1 MKTIIDCIIAVALS
15 PCVVAV
21 CHRLLTLIQLDGYVF
36 RKTQKTDD
44 IVARLLFCGVASCII
59 TYITYL
65 TAILSVLQNLEYIV
79 PICIAMLA
87 IYHAVDSSRC
97 GARQTLKLTARA
109 SRLVGCFTL
118 LTTII
123 FVTAVLLGGMIRLE
137 GLNMTYVL
145 CPFVFFVT
153 PTILKFCLILLTPL
167 ENAIKKRYIVR
178 ATRTLDSNKE
188 LLTIAV
194 TGSYGKTSVKRFL
207 TTILSQKFRTFC
219 TPYNYNTPMG
229 VCLSVKQMPIDTQ
242 IFVVE
247 MGARYK
253 GDIAELCNMTKPD
266 VGVLTG
272 IENQHLESFGTID
285 NIIDTKCELVEY
297 LGDKPCFFGE
307 CRYLDRCVV
316 RSKNP
321 IVVGSDGNVQAKN
334 VVCDSEGSSFDLCIY
349 DEKIRVKTKLIG
361 KHNIQNILLAVAV
374 AHHLGMSIGQIA
386 KGIDE
391 IIAVEHRLQVSRLY
405 GGVTVIDDSYNSNKK
420 GAMYAIDTLEFFEDK
435 KKIVMSQGLV
445 ELGDE
450 SQDANI
456 ELGGYM
462 AQKVDVAI
470 LIGVNAKYLMQ
481 GLVEKGMKLRNIYVV
496 KDLEQAQNVL
506 KRIVDK
512 NSVVL
517 IQNDL
522 TDNY

>member
-1 MKTIIDCIIAVALS
+1 MIDCIIAVVLS
-15 PCVVAV
+15 WCVVAL
-21 CHRLLTLIQLDGYVF
+21 CHRLLTLIQLDGYVL

-44 IVARLLFCGVASCII
+44 IVARLLFCGVASCIV
-59 TYITYL
+59 TYIVYL

-79 PICIAMLA
+79 PICMATLA
-87 IYHAVDSSRC
+87 IYHAVDSARC

-109 SRLVGCFTL
+109 RRLLGCFSL
-118 LTTII
+118 LTSIV
-123 FVTAVLLGGMIRLE
+123 FVGAVLLGSWIRLE
-137 GLNMTYVL
+137 GLDLTYVL

-153 PTILKFCLILLTPL
+153 PSILKFCLVLLTPL
-167 ENAIKKRYIVR
+167 ENAIKRRYVVK
-178 ATRTLDSNKE
+178 ATRALDSNAE
-188 LLTIAV
+188 LVKIAI

-219 TPYNYNTPMG
+219 TPHNYNTPMG
-229 VCLSVKQMPIDTQ
+229 ICLSVKQMPADTQ

-253 GDIAELCNMTKPD
+253 GDIAELCKITKPD
-266 VGVLTG
+266 LGVLTG
-272 IENQHLESFGTID
+272 IEKQHLESFGTID

-307 CRYLDRCVV
+307 SRYLDRCLV
-316 RSKNP
+316 RSINP
-321 IVVGSDGNVQAKN
+321 IVVGAGGYVQAKN
-334 VVCDSEGSSFDLCIY
+334 VECDSEGSSFDLCIG

-374 AHHLGMSIGQIA
+374 AHHLGMSISQIA

-391 IIAVEHRLQVSRLY
+391 IKAVEHRLQVSKLY

-445 ELGDE
+445 ELGAE
-450 SQDANI
+450 SEETNI

-506 KRIVDK
+506 KKIVDK

>member
-1 MKTIIDCIIAVALS
+1 MAT
-15 PCVVAV
+15 
-21 CHRLLTLIQLDGYVF
+21 CHRLLTLVQLDGYVL

-87 IYHAVDSSRC
+87 IYHAVDSGKC

-109 SRLVGCFTL
+109 QRLVACFTL
-118 LTTII
+118 FTSIV
-123 FVTAVLLGGMIRLE
+123 FVGAVLLGGMIRLE
-137 GLNMTYVL
+137 GLNLTYVL
-145 CPFVFFVT
+145 CPFVFFAVSS
-153 PTILKFCLILLTPL
+153 ILKFSLVVLAPL
-167 ENAIKKRYIVR
+167 ENAIKKRYIVK
-178 ATRTLDSNKE
+178 TTKVLDSNAE
-188 LLTIAV
+188 LVRIAV

-219 TPYNYNTPMG
+219 TPHNYNTPMG
-229 VCLSVKQMPIDTQ
+229 ICLSVKQMPADTQ

-253 GDIAELCNMTKPD
+253 GNIAELCNMTKPD
-266 VGVLTG
+266 LGVLTG

-307 CRYLDRCVV
+307 SRYLDRCVV

-321 IVVGSDGNVQAKN
+321 IIVGTDGYVQAKN
-334 VVCDSEGSSFDLCIY
+334 VECDSEGSTFDLCIG
-349 DEKIRVKTKLIG
+349 DEKVKVKTKLIG

-374 AHHLGMSIGQIA
+374 AYHLGMNISQIA
-386 KGIDE
+386 GGIE
-391 IIAVEHRLQVSRLY
+391 KINAVEHRLQVSKLY
-405 GGVTVIDDSYNSNKK
+405 GGVTVIDDSYNSNKR

-445 ELGDE
+445 ELGAE
-450 SQDANI
+450 SEEANI

-496 KDLEQAQNVL
+496 KDLEQAQHVL
-506 KRIVDK
+506 KKIVDK

>member
-1 MKTIIDCIIAVALS
+1 MIDCIIAVVLS
-15 PCVVAV
+15 WCVVAL
-21 CHRLLTLIQLDGYVF
+21 CHRLLTLVQLDGYVL

-79 PICIAMLA
+79 PICIAILA
-87 IYHAVDSSRC
+87 IYHAVDSSKC

-109 SRLVGCFTL
+109 RRLVGCFTL
-118 LTTII
+118 LTSIT
-123 FVTAVLLGGMIRLE
+123 FVGAVLLGGMIRLE

-145 CPFVFFVT
+145 CPFVFFIT
-153 PTILKFCLILLTPL
+153 PSILKFSLALLSPL
-167 ENAIKKRYIVR
+167 ENSIKKRYIVK
-178 ATRTLDSNKE
+178 ATRTLDNNPE
-188 LLTIAV
+188 LVRIGV

-219 TPYNYNTPMG
+219 TPHNYNTPMG
-229 VCLSVKQMPIDTQ
+229 ICLSVKQMPADTQ

-253 GDIAELCNMTKPD
+253 GDIAELCKMTKPD
-266 VGVLTG
+266 LGVLTG

-285 NIIDTKCELVEY
+285 NIIDTKCELVEF

-316 RSKNP
+316 RSKKP
-321 IVVGSDGNVQAKN
+321 IIVGSGGYVQAKN
-334 VVCDSEGSSFDLCIY
+334 VTCDGEGSTFDLCIG
-349 DEKIRVKTKLIG
+349 DEKIKVKTKLIG
-361 KHNIQNILLAVAV
+361 KHNIQNILLAVAL
-374 AHHLGMSIGQIA
+374 AHHLSMNITQIA
-386 KGIDE
+386 KGIEE
-391 IIAVEHRLQVSRLY
+391 INAVEHRLQVCKLY

-445 ELGDE
+445 ELGAE
-450 SQDANI
+450 SEEANI

-462 AQKVDVAI
+462 AQKVDLAI

-496 KDLEQAQNVL
+496 KDLEQAQHVL
-506 KRIVDK
+506 KKIVDK